1 MNSPLR
7 MTSLPTKL
15 VRHLQIGSGASD
27 AGARVLVAVCVVY
40 VCHVPC
46 GGGVSGRE
54 SQSRKGKTREL
65 AARNPFLPAPYSF
78 PYGALFFV
86 NVDSNKASIGVVGVP
101 RCHKSTFT
109 CTCSLL
115 TRMAAA

>member
-65 AARNPFLPAPYSF
+65 AARKPFLPAPYSF
-78 PYGALFFV
+78 PYDALFLL
-86 NVDSNKASIGVVGVP
+86 NADSSSARKCAFNAPPS
-101 RCHKSTFT
+101 
-109 CTCSLL
+109 
-115 TRMAAA
+115 AAWYCCGA

>member
-7 MTSLPTKL
+7 MTSLPPKL

-54 SQSRKGKTREL
+54 SKNRKGKNREL
-65 AARNPFLPAPYSF
+65 AARKPFFYPALIIYPMTHNFWSMRIRTQR
-78 PYGALFFV
+78 AIAI
-86 NVDSNKASIGVVGVP
+86 SMH
-101 RCHKSTFT
+101 R
-109 CTCSLL
+109 
-115 TRMAAA
+115 